1 MHGQYKKMCMT
12 QCNVTQLLYTA
23 CMHGP
28 SVNPFTNGNEGD
40 GEDRQLQD
48 EKCVAVS

>member
-1 MHGQYKKMCMT
+1 MSEV
-12 QCNVTQLLYTA
+12 NLYSTA
-23 CMHGP
+23 VYVALIA
-28 SVNPFTNGNEGD
+28 SVGLGVIALNFVGGNEGD